1 MKTYIMKITNPMKSH
16 YIKSP
21 PSKEV
26 MNMSCLRQSTT
37 KHLTRLQE
45 YIIQLTLCIHII
57 THKLQYIFVENGHVV
72 LI

>member
-1 MKTYIMKITNPMKSH
+1 MLSYIMKITNPKSH

-26 MNMSCLRQSTT
+26 MNMSCLRQST
-37 KHLTRLQE
+37 HLIRLQE
-45 YIIQLTLCIHII
+45 YVYTYDISLKI
-57 THKLQYIFVENGHVV
+57 HVV

>member
-37 KHLTRLQE
+37 KHLIRLQE
-45 YIIQLTLCIHII
+45 YIIQ
-57 THKLQYIFVENGHVV
+57 
-72 LI
+72 

>member
-1 MKTYIMKITNPMKSH
+1 MINYIMKITNPMKSH

-37 KHLTRLQE
+37 KHLKEIQE
-45 YIIQLTLCIHII
+45 YIIP
-57 THKLQYIFVENGHVV
+57 
-72 LI
+72 